1 MTSPF
6 DWETDIRAEA
16 ARAGVEL
23 ADTTV
28 EEIAEHLDDL
38 YSAARR
44 EGCGEAEAMARARRA
59 LGESTLGVLRRPL
72 PHHAPA
78 WHGSDPALDAAGGR
92 RLNVSAA
99 LRLAVRQLRL
109 HRGFAAVTIL
119 VLALG
124 VGASTT
130 VFSIVD
136 SVLMRPL
143 PYRDP
148 DRLMT
153 LWDASARRGRMQER
167 ISPVNFMDYRALPVF
182 EGAAAWWRPSLN
194 LTDPGLD
201 PMRVNAIEVSGNF
214 FDVLGVRPQLGQGF
228 PVGGPFFV
236 QREPLVVISDRLW
249 RTRYGGNPA
258 IVGTLLRLNDRP
270 HVLAGVMPQRFHYPD
285 DIDVWQRLN
294 WDLTQHSR
302 AAHFMEALVRLRDD
316 TTVET
321 ATAASSTLARRL
333 QAEFPQTNRD
343 WDVTLVPLLDEQL
356 GYYRPALLVLVGAVA
371 LLLVIGCLNIA
382 SLLLTRALSRGREIA
397 VRIAMGASPRQLVVQ
412 LLAESLVLSSIG
424 AALGVTAAAVALP
437 VLVRLAPAG
446 IPRLDEA
453 QVDLRA
459 LALAVVMAVTT
470 SVVFGLVP
478 AGVLVGRKMS
488 ADLRSGE
495 RGSSR
500 GPRRAYSVIVAGQVA
515 LACTLLVGSALLI
528 RTVVKMVTT
537 PIGIAADDAVITSV
551 QLPIPNIV
559 ARMAVQQSRAIAD
572 THELLLERIRQQPGV
587 TSAGAAS
594 VLPLELDLRLPFEL
608 DRDATLVRADDRSA
622 TQYHAVSDG
631 YFETMRATLAA
642 GRPFSKFDTAD
653 ATPVAIV
660 NETFVSRYLEG
671 RQPLGRFVITNARY
685 VGPRA
690 QNLMVKDG
698 DPKLPESVTPARFEI
713 VGVVK
718 DIRNMPFGQ
727 PVEPAVYFS
736 SQQFPFREMYLV
748 VRASNTTAAVA
759 AVRASLATTAPTV
772 PMGVVRT
779 WAERMAAE
787 TQDARLLMTV
797 LLFFGVAAASLAA
810 LGVYG
815 LFSWSVAQRT
825 RELAI
830 RLTLGAR
837 PVSVGAAVVRQSA
850 ALVAIGLVA
859 GLGIVRISEAA
870 LARVLFDLSPHDPGS
885 LAAAGILLA
894 VVAIGAC
901 VPPALRA
908 LRVDPVQGL
917 RAE

>member
-6 DWETDIRAEA
+6 DWEADIRAEA

-28 EEIAEHLDDL
+28 EEIAQHLDDL
-38 YSAARR
+38 YTAARR
-44 EGCGEAEAMARARRA
+44 EGYGEAEAMARARRA
-59 LGESTLGVLRRPL
+59 LGESTLGVLRHPQ
-72 PHHAPA
+72 PHHAA
-78 WHGSDPALDAAGGR
+78 SRRGIDPVLDATGGR
-92 RLNVSAA
+92 RLNVAAA

-153 LWDASARRGRMQER
+153 LWDVSARRGRMQER

-214 FDVLGVRPQLGQGF
+214 FDVLGVRPQLGEGF
-228 PVGGPFFV
+228 PVGGPFSV

-302 AAHFMEALVRLRDD
+302 ASHFMEAVVRLRDD

-333 QAEFPQTNRD
+333 QAEFAQTNRD

-424 AALGVTAAAVALP
+424 AALGVAAAAVALP

-470 SVVFGLVP
+470 TVVFGLVP

-537 PIGIAADDAVITSV
+537 PIGIAADDVVTTSV

-594 VLPLELDLRLPFEL
+594 VLPLELDLRLPFEI
-608 DRDATLVRADDRSA
+608 DRDATLVRADDRWA

-671 RQPLGRFVITNARY
+671 RQPLGRFVITNTRY

-698 DPKLPESVTPARFEI
+698 DPNLPASVTPARFEI
-713 VGVVK
+713 VGVVN
-718 DIRNMPFGQ
+718 DIRNMPLGQ

-748 VRASNTTAAVA
+748 VRATNPTAGVA
-759 AVRASLATTAPTV
+759 AVRASLAATAPTV
-772 PMGVVRT
+772 PMGAVRT
-779 WAERMAAE
+779 WAERMATK